1 MEMIEVKTSDL
12 IGPALD
18 WAVAKAEGLDCGLW
32 KKGSAPG
39 YCVIIK
45 STFFCPATKWS
56 DCGPLIEKYKVLISP
71 PTSSIHRNFGY
82 MDKRNGY
89 YESGFW
95 SSTIFGA
102 ERKHRRTAFNH
113 PDSALVVACRAI
125 AQFQLGD
132 TVSVPKELMQ

>member
-1 MEMIEVKTSDL
+1 MEMIEIKTSEL

-56 DCGPLIEKYKVLISP
+56 DCGPLFEKYMIGFVVYSDAYFAVVARNEMHGYENGPTHLI
-71 PTSSIHRNFGY
+71 
-82 MDKRNGY
+82 
-89 YESGFW
+89 
-95 SSTIFGA
+95 A
-102 ERKHRRTAFNH
+102 
-113 PDSALVVACRAI
+113 ACRAI
-125 AQFQLGD
+125 VAAKLGD